1 MYQLGIDISKTK
13 FDACL
18 LLDSKTSHRAFG
30 NSYDGFRE
38 LIAWLAEH
46 NAKVVHACMEG
57 TGRLWEPLADFL
69 HTEKFVVSVVNP
81 ARIKGFAQ
89 SDMRR
94 SKTDKIDAKIIAR
107 FCRTQAPSA
116 WVPPPPEI
124 RAVRD
129 MQRYVEELT
138 EHRTQEKNRLQSGV
152 LDERVHRA
160 IKQHIEYLDN
170 EIETLDTE
178 ILELV
183 HRYPKLGRDYD
194 LLTSIIGVGQTAAVT
209 FLGELSAASN
219 FASSRELE
227 VFCGITPRLF
237 ESGSSVRGRPR
248 MSKVGNSRMR
258 KALYM
263 PALCALRSNPVLR
276 EFAARLKAAGKP
288 GKVVVGAV
296 MRKLLRL
303 MFAVVKTGRHFEVD
317 FKSSRPLTIPAVPM
331 NATAI
336 G

>member
-1 MYQLGIDISKTK
+1 
-13 FDACL
+13 
-18 LLDSKTSHRAFG
+18 
-30 NSYDGFRE
+30 
-38 LIAWLAEH
+38 
-46 NAKVVHACMEG
+46 MEG

-107 FCRTQAPSA
+107 FCRTQTPPA
-116 WVPPPPEI
+116 WVPPPAEI
-124 RAVRD
+124 KAIRD

-138 EHRTQEKNRLQSGV
+138 DNKTQEKNRLQSGV
-152 LDERVHRA
+152 LDERVHCA
-160 IKQHIEYLDN
+160 IIRHIEYLDN
-170 EIETLDTE
+170 EIDALETE
-178 ILELV
+178 ILELI
-183 HRYPKLGRDYD
+183 HRYPKLSRDYD

-209 FLGELSAASN
+209 FLGELSAANN
-219 FASSRELE
+219 FSSSRELE
-227 VFCGITPRLF
+227 VFCGLTPKLF
-237 ESGSSVRGRPR
+237 ESGSSVRGKPR
-248 MSKVGNSRMR
+248 MSKVGNARIR

-263 PALCALRSNPVLR
+263 PALCALRANPALR

-303 MFAVVKTGRHFEVD
+303 MFAVVKTGKHFDVD
-317 FKSSRPLTIPAVPM
+317 FKSCRPIPITVVTVPAI
-331 NATAI
+331 AT

>member
-1 MYQLGIDISKTK
+1 MHQLGIDISKTK

-18 LLDSKTSHRAFG
+18 LFGDKALHKTFG

-38 LIAWLAEH
+38 LLCWLAEH
-46 NAKVVHACMEG
+46 KVTIVHACMEG

-69 HTEKFVVSVVNP
+69 HTNKFAVSVVNP

-94 SKTDKIDAKIIAR
+94 SKTDKIDSKIIAR
-107 FCRTQAPSA
+107 FCRTQTPPA
-116 WVPPPPEI
+116 WVLPPAEI
-124 RAVRD
+124 KAIRD

-138 EHRTQEKNRLQSGV
+138 DNKTQEKNRLPGV

-160 IKQHIEYLDN
+160 IGQHIEYLDR
-170 EIETLDTE
+170 EIDALETE
-178 ILELV
+178 ILELI
-183 HRYPKLGRDYD
+183 HRYPSLSRDYD

-209 FLGELSAASN
+209 FMRELAAAAN
-219 FASSRELE
+219 FPSSRQLE

-237 ESGSSVRGRPR
+237 ESGSSVRGRTR
-248 MSKVGNSRMR
+248 ISKVGNSRIR

-263 PALCALRSNPVLR
+263 PALSALQFNPVLR
-276 EFAARLKAAGKP
+276 DFAARLRAAGKP

-303 MFAVVKTGRHFEVD
+303 MFAVIYTGRHFDVD
-317 FKSSRPLTIPAVPM
+317 FKSSRPLLVGAGP
-331 NATAI
+331 ATA
-336 G
+336 GATT

>member
-1 MYQLGIDISKTK
+1 MYQLGIDIAKTK

-18 LLDSKTSHRAFG
+18 LLEDKAPHKTFG
-30 NSYDGFRE
+30 NSYDGFQELLCWLRE
-38 LIAWLAEH
+38 H
-46 NAKVVHACMEG
+46 KTNSVHACMEG

-107 FCRTQAPSA
+107 FCRTQTPPA
-116 WVPPPPEI
+116 WVPPPAEI
-124 RAVRD
+124 KAIRD

-138 EHRTQEKNRLQSGV
+138 DNKTQEKNRLQSGV
-152 LDERVHRA
+152 LDERVHCA
-160 IKQHIEYLDN
+160 IIRHIEYLDN
-170 EIETLDTE
+170 EIDALETE
-178 ILELV
+178 ILELI
-183 HRYPKLGRDYD
+183 HRYPKLSRDYD

-209 FLGELSAASN
+209 FLGELSAANN
-219 FASSRELE
+219 FSSSRELE
-227 VFCGITPRLF
+227 VFCGLTPKLF
-237 ESGSSVRGRPR
+237 ESGSSVRGKPR
-248 MSKVGNSRMR
+248 MSKVGNARIR

-263 PALCALRSNPVLR
+263 PALCALRANPALR

-303 MFAVVKTGRHFEVD
+303 MFAVVKTGKHFDVD
-317 FKSSRPLTIPAVPM
+317 FKSCRPIPITVVTVPAI
-331 NATAI
+331 AT

>member
-18 LLDSKTSHRAFG
+18 LLEDKAPHKTFG
-30 NSYDGFRE
+30 NSYDWFQELLCWLRE
-38 LIAWLAEH
+38 H
-46 NAKVVHACMEG
+46 KTNAVHACMEG

-69 HTEKFVVSVVNP
+69 HAEKFVVSVVNP

-107 FCRTQAPSA
+107 FSRAQTPMA

-124 RAVRD
+124 KAIRD

-152 LDERVHRA
+152 LDERVHRS
-160 IKQHIEYLDN
+160 IGQHIEYLDN
-170 EIETLDTE
+170 EIETLETE
-178 ILELV
+178 ILELI
-183 HRYPKLGRDYD
+183 HRYPKLRRDYD

-209 FLGELSAASN
+209 FLGELSAASH

-227 VFCGITPRLF
+227 VFCGITPRL
-237 ESGSSVRGRPR
+237 
-248 MSKVGNSRMR
+248 
-258 KALYM
+258 
-263 PALCALRSNPVLR
+263 LRSLDEEYGRFFVPP
-276 EFAARLKAAGKP
+276 LKKG
-288 GKVVVGAV
+288 
-296 MRKLLRL
+296 
-303 MFAVVKTGRHFEVD
+303 
-317 FKSSRPLTIPAVPM
+317 SR
-331 NATAI
+331 
-336 G
+336 